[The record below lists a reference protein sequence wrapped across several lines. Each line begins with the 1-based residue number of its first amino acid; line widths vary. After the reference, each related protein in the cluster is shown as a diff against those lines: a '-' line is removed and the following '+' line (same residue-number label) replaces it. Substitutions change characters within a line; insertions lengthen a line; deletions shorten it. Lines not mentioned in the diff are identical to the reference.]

1 MLTRAILALAICSP
15 SFAAAP
21 IIFDAG
27 GVSATGAAPGAPA
40 ALECLLYG
48 SESDVTVRVGGLPA
62 PITRMEAYYSQWIIY
77 FQVPAELPPGTADVV
92 VINDGGTSDA
102 FPIVLDAYAPTLIIG
117 RLERG
122 LSSGSF
128 SAWSCANGQ
137 TPRPGD
143 LVRAYA
149 YGLGAT
155 DHLVFAGTASPSNP
169 LAKTLATPVVMIGDQ
184 KAEVVESVLSPGET
198 GIYRVTFKLPAVV
211 DDVYSVSLSI
221 GDKQTLTDRLAIGNT
236 FANTVAN
243 NLGRIYPD
251 RGAPQSIQTVF
262 ACGSRIGNSGQ
273 ALTGDA
279 KNPAVTLGGITVK
292 VRDSRGVDRAAPI
305 LYADAGQVN
314 YVMPDGLADGTA
326 LVTITTSDGTTS
338 TGSLDIGSVAPK
350 AFMISQYVPAAVIVR
365 VRGGV
370 QTIEQIYKI
379 NAKGDPELVPIDLG
393 PETDQVYLVLFGTGW
408 RFRNALAQAGELV
421 GTRLSFVLTGNVA
434 ISQVGLVGDEI
445 TYVRA
450 SFAGAQGD
458 FAGLDQ
464 MNVRLPRSLAGHM
477 FNMFIAVDDQYT
489 GVANGLSFK

>member
-1 MLTRAILALAICSP
+1 MLTRAILATAICSS

-21 IIFDAG
+21 IVFDAY
-27 GVSATGAAPGAPA
+27 GVSSTGAAPGAPA
-40 ALECLLYG
+40 AVECLLFG

-62 PITRMEAYYSQWIIY
+62 PVTRLEAYYSHWIVY
-77 FQVPAELPPGTADVV
+77 FQVPAELSPGSADVV
-92 VINDGGTSDA
+92 VTNDGASSDA
-102 FPIVLDAYAPTLIIG
+102 FPLVLDAFAPGLILG

-122 LSSGSF
+122 LSDGAF
-128 SAWSCANGQ
+128 STWSCANGQ

-155 DHLVFAGTASPSNP
+155 DHLVFAGTVSPTNP
-169 LAKTLATPVVMIGDQ
+169 LAKTLVTPMVVIGDQ
-184 KAEVVESVLSPGET
+184 KAEVVESVLSPGEI
-198 GIYRVTFKLPAVV
+198 GIYRVSFKLPAVV

-221 GDKQTLTDRLAIGNT
+221 GGKQTLAERLAIGNT

-262 ACGSRIGNSGQ
+262 ACGSRIGNPGQ
-273 ALTGDA
+273 ALRGDA
-279 KNPAVTLGGITVK
+279 KDPAATLGGITVR
-292 VRDSRGVDRAAPI
+292 VRDSRGVERAAPV
-305 LYADAGQVN
+305 LYGDVSQVN
-314 YVMPDGLADGTA
+314 YVMPDGLADGIA
-326 LVTITTSDGTTS
+326 LVTITTADGTTS
-338 TGSLDIGSVAPK
+338 SGTFNVGSVAPK
-350 AFMISQYVPAAVIVR
+350 VFMISQYVPSAVIVR

-370 QTIEQIYKI
+370 QTVEQIYKI
-379 NAKGDPELVPIDLG
+379 NVRGDPELVPIDLG

-408 RFRNALAQAGELV
+408 RFRNGFEQAGELL
-421 GTRLSFVLTGNVA
+421 GTRLSFSGSAGETLF
-434 ISQVGLVGDEI
+434 VG
-445 TYVRA
+445 A

-477 FNMFIAVDDQYT
+477 FNIYMGVDDQYA
-489 GVANGLSFK
+489 GIGNGFTFK